1 VTVIGKTP
9 VLVPPLIRYVE
20 AKCLVSGV
28 TTSQGIARFS
38 NAGIRRFY
46 RGIVRNVAKARG
58 HPLASGSGSA
68 RIGLPL
74 AVSCWSS
81 RVAILSARHVV
92 QQIGRVAR
100 PDIIAMATRTA
111 AKILGWGS
119 VLRTLEAGKPRKM
132 ALDEKSNNTSASLRS
147 RGIPHQRRA

>member
-1 VTVIGKTP
+1 MTVIGKTP

-46 RGIVRNVAKARG
+46 RGIVRNVAKARE
-58 HPLASGSGSA
+58 HPLASGSGS
-68 RIGLPL
+68 G
-74 AVSCWSS
+74 SDWSPS
-81 RVAILSARHVV
+81 GSKNLLGELKVAWLVV
-92 QQIGRVAR
+92 QQIGGVVR

-119 VLRTLEAGKPRKM
+119 VLDTLEVGKPRKM